1 MADIIAPE
9 RHGRAGGPGLSYL
22 LGSKIKNQPLAME
35 VSAAQQLDAAIK
47 EKAFDA
53 QISGPW
59 ASKFIGTKDH
69 RSNYRVTEDGI
80 AIIPVSGTLFDRGE
94 WLGDYYGWMTSYEG
108 LAEQFRRVAKDDSI
122 KSVILDIDSPGGMA
136 AGLFDLV
143 NVLGDLKKHKRVY
156 AIAANMAASAAYAI
170 GCAAHE
176 LYVSRLGI
184 AGSIG
189 VISMHSSFARML
201 DQAGVDTT
209 IIFAGDHKANGNPY
223 QALTHAARAEM
234 ASAIDQIYD
243 DFVRHVAHHRPIEEA
258 AVRATQARVYTGQKA
273 VEAKL
278 ADGVKSFEELLEHI
292 RKGSKASHRGKSN
305 NKGDRTM
312 SEANTPG
319 GDRPD
324 YDAAIAAAL
333 TVIAAASTKQETP
346 APAAAAP
353 AVAQQ
358 SPAAQQPAPKV
369 DAVAAMKDRI
379 AAILTCDE
387 AKERQGL
394 ANHLAFNTDL
404 GAEAAQAV
412 LKASPGEGKPGATS
426 QLNTALEQRMAQP
439 GNSAGV
445 KPDAAGDKGGRPSFS
460 SWVKQQPEPR
470 SKSVA

>member
-9 RHGRAGGPGLSYL
+9 RYGRTGGPGLSYL
-22 LGSKIKNQPLAME
+22 LGAKIKNQPLAME
-35 VSAAQQLDAAIK
+35 AGAAQQLEAAIK

-69 RSNYRVTEDGI
+69 RSQYRVTEDGI

-94 WLGDYYGWMTSYEG
+94 WLGDVYGWMTSYEG

-122 KSVILDIDSPGGMA
+122 KSVVLDIDSPGGMA

-143 NVLGDLKKHKRVY
+143 NVLVDLKKSKKVY

-176 LYVSRLGI
+176 LHVSRLGL

-189 VISMHSSFARML
+189 VIAMHSSFARML

-234 ASAIDQIYD
+234 ASAIDQIYE
-243 DFVRHVAHHRPIEEA
+243 DFVRHVAKHRPIDEA
-258 AVRATQARVYTGQKA
+258 DVRATQARVYTGQKA

-278 ADGVKSFEELLEHI
+278 ADGVKSFEELIDHI
-292 RKGSKASHRGKSN
+292 RKGSGTSQRGKSRS
-305 NKGDRTM
+305 KGDRTV
-312 SEANTPG
+312 SDANKPDG
-319 GDRPD
+319 ARPD
-324 YDAAIAAAL
+324 YDAVIAAAL
-333 TVIAAASTKQETP
+333 TTLAANAPKPQTQTPAADP
-346 APAAAAP
+346 APAAAQQAP
-353 AVAQQ
+353 AAEQQ
-358 SPAAQQPAPKV
+358 APKV
-369 DAVAAMKDRI
+369 DAAAAMKDRI
-379 AAILTCDE
+379 SAILTCDD

-404 GAEAAQAV
+404 DVEAAKAV
-412 LKASPGEGKPGATS
+412 LKASSVEAKPGAAS
-426 QLNTALEQRMAQP
+426 QLGTALEQRMAQP

-445 KPDAAGDKGGRPSFS
+445 APDGAADKGSRPGFS
-460 SWVKQQPEPR
+460 SWVKKQPG
-470 SKSVA
+470 SKSAA